1 MTMIEIFILSIIQGV
16 TEFLPVSSSSHLII
30 ISEYL
35 NFENQSLSIDV
46 SLHIGSF
53 IAVITYFRKDII
65 NFIKNK
71 ELFFKIFL
79 SSIPVMLTGFL
90 LVKFELID
98 QLRNLQVI
106 GWTTIIFGILLYISD
121 KFSIE
126 NKIDNNFTIKSAMII
141 GILQILSL
149 IPGVSRS
156 GITITAA
163 RILKFNRFDSAKISF
178 LLSIPT
184 LAAVSFFGLKNLV
197 VSNNLDFSVLN
208 IVSIFLSFVF
218 SLITIKFFLNYIKNF
233 NLNIFV
239 IYRIILGIF
248 LIIIAYL

>member
-30 ISEYL
+30 ISKYL

>member
-1 MTMIEIFILSIIQGV
+1 MIEVFILSIIQGI

-35 NFENQSLSIDV
+35 DFENQSLSIDV

-53 IAVITYFRKDII
+53 IAVITYFREEIL
-65 NFIKNK
+65 NFVKNK
-71 ELFFKIFL
+71 ELFFKIFI
-79 SSIPVMLTGFL
+79 SSIPVMLFGFL
-90 LVKFELID
+90 LIKFELID
-98 QLRNLQVI
+98 QLRSLQVI
-106 GWTTIIFGILLYISD
+106 GWTTILFGILLYISD
-121 KFSIE
+121 KFNIE
-126 NKIDNNFTIKSAMII
+126 KNLDKNFTLKSAIII
-141 GILQILSL
+141 GIMQIFSL

-156 GITITAA
+156 GVTITAA
-163 RILKFNRFDSAKISF
+163 RILKFNRIDSAKISF

-197 VSNNLDFSVLN
+197 TENNIDFSILN
-208 IVSIFLSFVF
+208 LTSIFLSFVF

-239 IYRIILGIF
+239 FYRIILGTF
-248 LIIIAYL
+248 LLIIAYL